1 MNMSPSAIP
10 NNASL
15 LKDTLNLID
24 ESQDIAQRYHFVPA
38 AGSEGIPKIR
48 NMKMSP
54 NAILNSTSLPKGTL
68 KSIDETPALAWG
80 PFCAWSQ
87 K

>member
-1 MNMSPSAIP
+1 MPG
-10 NNASL
+10 
-15 LKDTLNLID
+15 
-24 ESQDIAQRYHFVPA
+24 
-38 AGSEGIPKIR
+38 AGSEGVPKIR

-80 PFCAWSQ
+80 PFCAWS
-87 K
+87 